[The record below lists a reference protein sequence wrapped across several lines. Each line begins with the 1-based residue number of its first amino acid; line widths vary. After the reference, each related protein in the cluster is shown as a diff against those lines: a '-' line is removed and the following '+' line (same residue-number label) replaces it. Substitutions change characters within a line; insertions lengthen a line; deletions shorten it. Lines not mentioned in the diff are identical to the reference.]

1 MIEALKNVALI
12 ILIAVLVWFI
22 LDLYSRVKS
31 IEEYFK
37 LKSELEEKEDGSK
50 RGDDGKDNMGA

>member
-12 ILIAVLVWFI
+12 ILIAVVVWFI

-31 IEEYFK
+31 IEDYFK
-37 LKSELEEKEDGSK
+37 SKAELEVREDGPK